1 MRCGASWGKKDE
13 HRNKPYPA
21 IDKGDVWIWRC
32 IDVTTKLRIANHIS
46 KTRDI
51 SDALPFISKVA
62 DRIADVE
69 MLLTT
74 DKLKAYYGALVEVFG
89 VLEPEPANRI
99 GRPAKRRKIFP
110 PGLLYGQVDK
120 ERLNGRLV
128 CVDRKAVVGTLA
140 DIQAVLDRDDSCR
153 VINTSF
159 IERDNLS
166 VRQHN
171 GRMVRKTLSYSK
183 NWQMHKYSIDFE
195 DAVHNF
201 VRPHSSLKIELAQ
214 PQDCTKWQQR
224 TPAMAAGLTD
234 HIWSI
239 KELITYKVPA
249 RL

>member
-13 HRNKPYPA
+13 HRNQPDPSP
-21 IDKGDVWIWRC
+21 DKGDVWIWRC
-32 IDVTTKLRIANHIS
+32 IDVITKLRIASHIS

-51 SDALPFISKVA
+51 TDAVPLLAKLA
-62 DRIADVE
+62 DRLDTLE
-69 MLLTT
+69 LLLTT
-74 DKLKAYYGALVEVFG
+74 DKLRAYRAAILDVFG
-89 VLEPEPANRI
+89 VDAPPNRI
-99 GRPAKRRKIFP
+99 GRPANRRKVFP
-110 PGLLYGQVDK
+110 SGLLYGQVDK
-120 ERLNGRLV
+120 ERQHGRLV

-140 DIQAVLDRDDSCR
+140 EIQAVLDRSGSCK

-171 GRMVRKTLSYSK
+171 GRTVRKTLSYSK
-183 NWQMHKYSIDFE
+183 DWKMHQYSIDFE

-201 VRPHSSLKIELAQ
+201 VRVHSSLRVELPE
-214 PQDCTKWQQR
+214 PQGRHKWRQQ

-239 KELITYKVPA
+239 RELVTYNVPA